1 MAHPHPPGRESRTTT
16 QVHNG
21 RHEPPE
27 QHADPARDFAPGP
40 RLRDRPARTADRT
53 GGQCQGHDCVRVVTK
68 RALPE
73 GNRVSR
79 ISVRG
84 LAVASATAVTTV
96 GAVVG
101 VASGAERGGSTEPVE
116 AAAGTTTLLA
126 DLPEGQQVQQASLTE
141 QVQAQSDA
149 ADATA
154 RQVAEQAA
162 RVQAAKDAAARKKA
176 ADEAAAKEKKAKEL
190 AANQGDA
197 NASFPVKSSYSI
209 AQVQAM
215 AQQIVGSSQFACF
228 SNIVTRES
236 GWDYTATNA
245 GSGAYGLVQ
254 ALPGSKMASAGA
266 DWRTNPATQIK
277 WGLNYMN
284 VRYGSPCGAW
294 SFWQANHYY

>member
-1 MAHPHPPGRESRTTT
+1 
-16 QVHNG
+16 
-21 RHEPPE
+21 
-27 QHADPARDFAPGP
+27 
-40 RLRDRPARTADRT
+40 
-53 GGQCQGHDCVRVVTK
+53 
-68 RALPE
+68 
-73 GNRVSR
+73 VSR

-101 VASGAERGGSTEPVE
+101 VASGAEKGGSTEPVE
-116 AAAGTTTLLA
+116 AAGTTTLLA

-162 RVQAAKDAAARKKA
+162 RVQAAHDAAARKHA
-176 ADEAAAKEKKAKEL
+176 ADQAAAKAAQDARNKANQL
-190 AANQGDA
+190 AASQGDA
-197 NASFPVKSSYSI
+197 SASFPVSSSYSV
-209 AQVQAM
+209 AQIQSM
-215 AQQIVGSSQFACF
+215 ARQIVGSGQFSCF

-236 GWDYTATNA
+236 GWDYRATNA
-245 GSGAYGLVQ
+245 ASGAYGLVQ

-266 DWRTNPATQIK
+266 DWRTNPATQIR

-284 VRYGSPCGAW
+284 SRYGSPCGAW